1 MPFKDIYPFEDFAPI
16 ADVAWWR
23 TNDFSGSDYSSD
35 AYKAAQAADQ
45 ADGERYKAHKT
56 LFCERIRTHLDG
68 LLAEGRLA
76 PIAGIGGRSISFAS
90 AWNAYV
96 AGQEPGNIDEEYARK
111 WMFQEFQRILTRH
124 VVGIDTERYK
134 RKREEGYV
142 PGTHETPTEEQ
153 ARAAWEALCEDVDAG
168 ASDYSWD
175 IEVQDSVTGDRCRV
189 FFENWIPKLMR
200 YNEEHQLVEVQDVAP
215 LELVTARFEV
225 PTGKLMLTDTLRIES
240 FNEGTDFEPE
250 RDYRE
255 LDLNS
260 ALGRT
265 KRISAHAAEHDI
277 AYTRTTNTSVAVY
290 RDAQGRLMAAERWGS
305 DEDGNDLPEG
315 PHGAI
320 LVEGWECVGTFSC
333 DVWAT
338 FAFDRAT
345 AIARMTAGGEKD
357 AEAELERYLAMA
369 DTTPAP
375 DDHKG
380 HHEACYARNIVHL
393 DVDPGTWEIHAGEE
407 FNEKVDRVALGIP
420 DGVEPWCILSK
431 AA

>member
-23 TNDFSGSDYSSD
+23 TNDFNGSDYSSE

-76 PIAGIGGRSISFAS
+76 PIAGVGGRRISFAS

-96 AGQEPGNIDEEYARK
+96 GGQEPGNIDEEYARK
-111 WMFQEFQRILTRH
+111 WMLEEFQRILTRH
-124 VVGIDTERYK
+124 VVGIDAGRFR
-134 RKREEGYV
+134 RKQEEGYT
-142 PGTHETPTEEQ
+142 PGTHETPTPTQ
-153 ARAAWEALCEDVDAG
+153 ARAAWEAICDDVDTG
-168 ASDYSWD
+168 ISNYSWD
-175 IEVQDSVTGDRCRV
+175 IEVHDSVTGDHCRV
-189 FFENWIPKLMR
+189 FFENWVPKLMR
-200 YNEEHQLVEVQDVAP
+200 YNDQHQLEEVQDVAP

-225 PTGKLMLTDTLRIES
+225 LTGKLMLTDTLRIES

-277 AYTRTTNTSVAVY
+277 AYTQTTNTSVAVY
-290 RDAQGRLMAAERWGS
+290 RDAQGRLMVTERWGS
-305 DEDGNDLPEG
+305 DDDGNDLPEG

-333 DVWAT
+333 DVWAI
-338 FAFDRAT
+338 FAFDRTT
-345 AIARMTAGGEKD
+345 AIARMTAGGED
-357 AEAELERYLAMA
+357 NAEAELDRYLAMA
-369 DTTPAP
+369 DATPAP
-375 DDHKG
+375 NDHKG
-380 HHEACYARNIVHL
+380 HHEACYAGNIVHL
-393 DVDPGTWEIHAGEE
+393 DVEPGTWEIHAGES
-407 FNEKVDRVALGIP
+407 FAEKVDREAFGVPEGI
-420 DGVEPWCILSK
+420 EPWCILSK
-431 AA
+431 AP

>member
-345 AIARMTAGGEKD
+345 AIARMTAGGEEN
-357 AEAELERYLAMA
+357 AEAELDRYLAMA
-369 DTTPAP
+369 GATPAP
-375 DDHKG
+375 GDHKG
-380 HHEACYARNIVHL
+380 HHEACYAGNIVHL
-393 DVDPGTWEIHAGEE
+393 EVEPGTWEIHAGEE
-407 FNEKVDRVALGIP
+407 FNEKADRQALGIP
-420 DGVEPWCILSK
+420 DGVEPWYILSK